1 MKPLSPEH
9 MAAPGLIVYWFGS
22 DLFYA
27 SFNRFAGQAHK
38 LVTDSQSPVTWLVVD
53 AAAITSIDYTA
64 GGGLKELTKEL
75 GKKGG
80 YFGVCPYQPELQSGS
95 GPPRANR
102 SHRSKPNVRD
112 IARMPHCLSI
122 PRRKPVGTTMSP

>member
-9 MAAPGLIVYWFGS
+9 MAAPVLIVYWFGS

-53 AAAITSIDYTA
+53 AGAITSIDYTA

-75 GKKGG
+75 GKKGVTLVFAHINQNFRADLDRQELTEVIG
-80 YFGVCPYQPELQSGS
+80 PSQMFETLRECLTAYQS
-95 GPPRANR
+95 RAGNR
-102 SHRSKPNVRD
+102 
-112 IARMPHCLSI
+112 
-122 PRRKPVGTTMSP
+122 

>member
-9 MAAPGLIVYWFGS
+9 MAAPVLIVYWFGS

-53 AAAITSIDYTA
+53 AGAITNIDYTA

-75 GKKGG
+75 GKKGVTLVFAHINQNFKADLDRQELTEVIG
-80 YFGVCPYQPELQSGS
+80 PSQMFETLRECLTAYQS
-95 GPPRANR
+95 RAGNR
-102 SHRSKPNVRD
+102 
-112 IARMPHCLSI
+112 
-122 PRRKPVGTTMSP
+122 

>member
-9 MAAPGLIVYWFGS
+9 MAAPVLIVYWFGS

-75 GKKGG
+75 GKRGLLW
-80 YFGVCPYQPELQSGS
+80 CLPIST
-95 GPPRANR
+95 RT
-102 SHRSKPNVRD
+102 SKR
-112 IARMPHCLSI
+112 IWTAKS
-122 PRRKPVGTTMSP
+122 